1 MKILCFG
8 DSNTYGYDPRSF
20 FGDRYDSCDR
30 WPDILAELTGFAVIN
45 EGANGRIIP
54 RNPYV
59 LRTLQEH
66 APIDLFL
73 VMLGTNDLLQGADA
87 GSAAQRMEHFL
98 NQLLP
103 HCPNVL
109 LIAPPPMKRGAWV
122 PTDALVEG
130 SYHLADTYR
139 AVADRLHIPFVD
151 TRDWSIGL
159 CFDGVHFTEEGHR
172 AFAKN
177 LKKVLDSHAA

>member
-8 DSNTYGYDPRSF
+8 DSNTYGFDPRSF
-20 FGDRYDSCDR
+20 FWERYDACDR
-30 WPDILAELTGFAVIN
+30 WPERLAELTGFSVIN

-66 APIDLFL
+66 APIDQFL

-87 GSAAQRMEHFL
+87 KTAAQRMEHFL
-98 NQLLP
+98 KDLLP

-109 LIAPPPMKRGAWV
+109 LVAPPPMKLGAWV
-122 PTDALVEG
+122 PNGGLVDE
-130 SYHLADTYR
+130 SYHLADAYR
-139 AVADRLHIPFVD
+139 EVADRLHIPFVD

-159 CFDGVHFTEEGHR
+159 CFDGVHFTEEGNR
-172 AFAKN
+172 VFAKN
-177 LKKVLDSHAA
+177 LKKTLDSHLA

>member
-8 DSNTYGYDPRSF
+8 DSNTWGFDPRSF
-20 FGDRYDSCDR
+20 FGERYDAADR
-30 WPDILAELTGFAVIN
+30 WPERLAELTGYEIIN

-59 LRTLQEH
+59 LRTLQKH
-66 APIDLFL
+66 APVDLFL

-87 GSAAQRMEHFL
+87 ETAAQRMELFL
-98 NQLLP
+98 KDLLP

-122 PTDALVEG
+122 PTDGLVDG
-130 SYHLADTYR
+130 SYRLADAYR
-139 AVADRLHIPFVD
+139 EVADRLDIPYVD
-151 TRDWSIGL
+151 TREWKIEL
-159 CFDGVHFTEEGHR
+159 CFDGVHFTEDGHR

-177 LKKVLDSHAA
+177 LKKVLDSHLA